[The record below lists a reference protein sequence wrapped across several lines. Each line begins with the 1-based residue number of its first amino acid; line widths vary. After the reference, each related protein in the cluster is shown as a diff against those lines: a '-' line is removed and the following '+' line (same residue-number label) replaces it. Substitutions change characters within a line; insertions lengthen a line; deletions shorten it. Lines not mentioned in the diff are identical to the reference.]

1 MKRLLLGL
9 LLLSPAIARAD
20 DTSISENWRKF
31 NSYRIVAGV
40 KATLQGLM
48 AGYAGWRALNTV
60 GDCSTEIQK
69 LLKTNRTKEQLGT
82 TLDKSVF
89 CGGMAYTSYLLA
101 CYAWQNAKHALAIK

>member
-9 LLLSPAIARAD
+9 LILSPAIIRAD
-20 DTSISENWRKF
+20 DTSISENWRRF

-40 KATLQGLM
+40 KATLQGFM

-60 GDCSTEIQK
+60 GHCSEEIQK
-69 LLKTNRTKEQLGT
+69 LIKTDRTRKQLET
-82 TLDKSVF
+82 TLDNSVF

-101 CYAWQNAKHALAIK
+101 CYAWANAKHALAIR